1 MTWNPLAGNTR
12 GARDDEDMA
21 TAVVIVGDDD
31 VVGVGREARQG
42 ISGLLVTLM
51 REFMRRPETA
61 RKPRRANMF

>member
-1 MTWNPLAGNTR
+1 MTWNPLVGNTR

-21 TAVVIVGDDD
+21 TAVVIVGDE
-31 VVGVGREARQG
+31 VVVVGREARQG

-51 REFMRRPETA
+51 RKFMRRRETA